1 MTEPIDNSKRR
12 RNDTKNNYAPFYLIE
27 IFSFFQLI
35 VYCLLEMLGKEG
47 PIVQNTSSRGLRIYQ
62 LRLHF
67 WVLKAF
73 WSLGL
78 FYEKLICL
86 QSHSHL

>member
-1 MTEPIDNSKRR
+1 MMELIDNSKRK
-12 RNDTKNNYAPFYLIE
+12 RNDTESNYAPFYLIE

-35 VYCLLEMLGKEG
+35 VCCLLEMLGNEG
-47 PIVQNTSSRGLRIYQ
+47 PIVQNTSSRGLRSYQ
-62 LRLHF
+62 LRLQF
-67 WVLKAF
+67 WVLKPF

-86 QSHSHL
+86 QSPSDL